1 MSKLN
6 VNNFQELN
14 NSSQRLTNNNIN
26 NNQINNEPQKPLG
39 KLPMFNWGLTKEK
52 QNSLI
57 NSWTNVL
64 KNN

>member
-6 VNNFQELN
+6 VNNFQELPSQI
-14 NSSQRLTNNNIN
+14 NSSNHS
-26 NNQINNEPQKPLG
+26 NQINNEPQKPLG